1 MPLPASV
8 QGQSLNPCHSNP
20 TCREVF
26 LPTEPAPGR
35 LPGAERIRSQELRGQ
50 VGAVRTRS
58 CWGGHP
64 PPQEKGSSQM
74 HQEGREEEGQPE
86 IQAGANTHAH
96 TVMPRFPLSRAAERV
111 VS

>member
-1 MPLPASV
+1 MSSLARLGLLG
-8 QGQSLNPCHSNP
+8 QGAAGVGVG
-20 TCREVF
+20 RVF
-26 LPTEPAPGR
+26 TGECNVYNQAQPRHL
-35 LPGAERIRSQELRGQ
+35 S
-50 VGAVRTRS
+50 
-58 CWGGHP
+58 HP